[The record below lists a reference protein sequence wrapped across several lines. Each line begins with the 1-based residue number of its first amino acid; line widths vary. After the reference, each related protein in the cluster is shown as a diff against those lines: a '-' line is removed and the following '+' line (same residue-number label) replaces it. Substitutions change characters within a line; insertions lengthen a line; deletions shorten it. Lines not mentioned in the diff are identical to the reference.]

1 MWGREQGKV
10 HVVSDSGTVLSLC
23 KVQTDKDS
31 LSLSLS
37 LALFQIQNFR
47 IDRHQRTEAYA

>member
-31 LSLSLS
+31 LSLSL
-37 LALFQIQNFR
+37 ALFQIQNFR